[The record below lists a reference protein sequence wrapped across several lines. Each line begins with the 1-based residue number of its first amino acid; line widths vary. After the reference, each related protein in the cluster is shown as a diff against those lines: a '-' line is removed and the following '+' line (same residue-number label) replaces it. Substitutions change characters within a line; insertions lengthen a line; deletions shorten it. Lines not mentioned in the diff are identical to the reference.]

1 MTDVSCFVLT
11 DGQRIVCC
19 GQGKQS
25 FTKVFLWDTGSAI
38 GDVSGSTKRVNSCD
52 FKPSRP
58 FRVATASEDF
68 AVSFYEGPVRAY
80 FNPRTRN

>member
-1 MTDVSCFVLT
+1 M
-11 DGQRIVCC
+11 
-19 GQGKQS
+19 
-25 FTKVFLWDTGSAI
+25 KVFLWDTGSAI

-68 AVSFYEGPVRAY
+68 AVSFYEGPVSL
-80 FNPRTRN
+80 F

>member
-1 MTDVSCFVLT
+1 M
-11 DGQRIVCC
+11 CC

-38 GDVSGSTKRVNSCD
+38 GDVSGSTKLVNSCD

-68 AVSFYEGPVRAY
+68 AVSFYEGPVSL
-80 FNPRTRN
+80 F